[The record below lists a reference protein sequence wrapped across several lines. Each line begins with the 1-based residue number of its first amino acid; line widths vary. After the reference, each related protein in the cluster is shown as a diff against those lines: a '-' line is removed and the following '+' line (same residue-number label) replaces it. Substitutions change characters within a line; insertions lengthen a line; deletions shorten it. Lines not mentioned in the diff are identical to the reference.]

1 MKPIIDQVRSNI
13 IKSLSNATEV
23 HVGWLVASAKN
34 LTIIIKKKSNER
46 KMQVA
51 S

>member
-1 MKPIIDQVRSNI
+1 MKPIIDQVRSNT

-34 LTIIIKKKSNER
+34 LTIIIKKK
-46 KMQVA
+46 V
-51 S
+51 